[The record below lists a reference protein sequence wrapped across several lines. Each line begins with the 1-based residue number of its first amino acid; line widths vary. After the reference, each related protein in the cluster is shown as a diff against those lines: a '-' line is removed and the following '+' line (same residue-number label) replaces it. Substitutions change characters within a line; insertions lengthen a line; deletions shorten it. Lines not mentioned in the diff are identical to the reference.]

1 MWIHR
6 DKCEDSWSK
15 AARNR
20 QTFWPLL
27 PQNHPSYL
35 PPPLHPPHI
44 LHCQGDSARPCVP
57 SPPVSVGPW
66 RAAGA
71 ASESAASLLWKDD
84 VSHVGKSAIEILL
97 FLIIASSVCTS
108 REYIPGLVTT
118 GSSAP
123 SLTVTVTDSVCSSS
137 WPDGVLSLRMM
148 LTCNVRSPWGRVG
161 ALTWRRK
168 RFFRA
173 SRPSINKKVNKRSK
187 CSGRWVY
194 SDSQHILSVNPFF

>member
-57 SPPVSVGPW
+57 SPPVYVGPW

-97 FLIIASSVCTS
+97 FLIIAALCMHVTWIHTWFGHHRLLCSLFNSDSDWLSVQ
-108 REYIPGLVTT
+108 LFLT
-118 GSSAP
+118 GWRA
-123 SLTVTVTDSVCSSS
+123 VFTDDVNLQC
-137 WPDGVLSLRMM
+137 PLSLRTRGCLDMTKEAV
-148 LTCNVRSPWGRVG
+148 LQGLQT
-161 ALTWRRK
+161 
-168 RFFRA
+168 
-173 SRPSINKKVNKRSK
+173 
-187 CSGRWVY
+187 
-194 SDSQHILSVNPFF
+194 